1 MIAFSLGALGLS
13 LPSYLF
19 QDIGDHVHFHA
30 IGPRNDVCTSDR
42 SISKGVGHFGVD
54 NHTDLSAVV
63 HIH

>member
-30 IGPRNDVCTSDR
+30 IGPGNDVRTVDH
-42 SISKGVGHFGVD
+42 SISEGVGPFGAD
-54 NHTDLSAVV
+54 NHTDLHAVI